1 MPVPLTPEP
10 LLTLECVSVTFPG
23 TLGPVAAVRDISF
36 ELKKGETL
44 GLVGES
50 GCGKSLT
57 ALAIMGLLPAEAG
70 LAGTIRLKGQNLA
83 GLPDVD
89 YRKIRGA
96 RIAMVFQEPITA
108 LNPVMA
114 IGGQIAEVLALHKGL
129 GRSAAMTRA
138 VELLDAVH
146 IPDPHRRA
154 GDYPHHLSG
163 GMRQRVMIAI
173 ALAGEPD
180 VLIADEPTTALD
192 VTIQAQI
199 IDLIRELQQKTGM
212 ALLFISHNLA
222 LVGQLADR
230 VAVMYG
236 GRIVESGPSQ
246 ALFGNP
252 LHPYTKGL
260 LETLP
265 DLTRRVARLPVIPG
279 MVPELGA
286 DIPGCRFHPRCRLAD
301 ETCSRHDPAAIDLGQ
316 GRMAACLKVKAH
328 G

>member
-1 MPVPLTPEP
+1 MPVSLTPEP
-10 LLTLECVSVTFPG
+10 LLALDRVSVTFRG
-23 TLGPVAAVRDISF
+23 ASGPVAAVRDISF
-36 ELKKGETL
+36 DLKKGETL

-57 ALAIMGLLPAEAG
+57 ALAIMGLLPSEAG
-70 LAGTIRLKGQNLA
+70 LAGTINLNGQDLI

-96 RIAMVFQEPITA
+96 RIAMVFQEPMTA
-108 LNPVMA
+108 LNPVMT
-114 IGGQIAEVLALHKGL
+114 IGGQIAEVMALHQGL
-129 GRSAAMTRA
+129 GRHAALNRA

-154 GDYPHHLSG
+154 GDYPHQLSG

-173 ALAGEPD
+173 ALAGSPD

-222 LVGQLADR
+222 LVGQLANR

-236 GRIVESGPSQ
+236 GRIVESGPSG

-252 LHPYTKGL
+252 LHPYTQGL

-265 DLTRRVARLPVIPG
+265 DLTRRVTRLPVIPG

-286 DIPGCRFHPRCRLAD
+286 DISGCRFHPRCRLAD
-301 ETCSRHDPAAIDLGQ
+301 EACHRHDPAAADLGQ
-316 GRMAACLKVKAH
+316 GRMAACLKVNSH